1 MTDKAGQFAGKAER
15 WSETAYASPDAYLAH
30 RAELVAML
38 GTELAPS
45 DEVLDLAC
53 GDGGLGPHLLA
64 RGLRYRGVDAES
76 AMVEAAAQLL
86 ASARDSDNACVE
98 STQAL
103 SAVERAVVEQGEL
116 DTYEPPGPVAAT
128 TVFRAIYYARDRQ
141 AFFARARS
149 FTEKKLVFD
158 LNPRQYAPSVV
169 VAELRAAGFGSVELR
184 PFFVPQTRRLPA
196 VATGALKGLERTGP
210 LARLALRARFTYLVA
225 AVRWEGLAK

>member
-1 MTDKAGQFAGKAER
+1 VTDKAGQFAGKAER

-30 RAELVAML
+30 RAELVATL
-38 GTELAPS
+38 GTGLAPD

-76 AMVEAAAQLL
+76 AMVAAAAQLL

-116 DTYEPPGPVAAT
+116 DTYEPPAPVAAT
-128 TVFRAIYYARDRQ
+128 TVFRAIYYARDRP

-158 LNPRQYAPSVV
+158 LNPRQYR
-169 VAELRAAGFGSVELR
+169 VAEIVSELEAAGFRRVVMR
-184 PFFVPQTRRLPA
+184 PFLVPQTRRLPGAA
-196 VATGALKGLERTGP
+196 VRLAIELERTP
-210 LARLALRARFTYLVA
+210 LARLALRRRFTYLVA
-225 AVRWEGLAK
+225 ALI